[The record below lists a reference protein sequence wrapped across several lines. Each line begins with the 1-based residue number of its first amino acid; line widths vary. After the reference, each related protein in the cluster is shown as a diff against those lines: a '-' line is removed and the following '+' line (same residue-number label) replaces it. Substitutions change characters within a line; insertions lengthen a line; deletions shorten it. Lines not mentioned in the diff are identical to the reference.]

1 MGSIVPVHVLG
12 RRVPGRLVCIVNKD
26 IIGYCSAIAQARR
39 MLKLGIIS
47 LDDFERIDQ
56 MLLKKYN
63 LPLSS
68 LFRDKSLI
76 YKETRANI
84 SH

>member
-1 MGSIVPVHVLG
+1 MGSIVLAHVLG
-12 RRVPGRLVCIVNKD
+12 RRVPGGLVCIVNKD

-39 MLKLGIIS
+39 MLKLGIIC
-47 LDDFERIDQ
+47 LDDFETIEH